1 MRERQRLFAIVGGIA
16 FLGLALRLYG
26 LDWGLPAVYEEAYPF
41 KKSWE
46 MWGWGPSR
54 QLDLNPH
61 FFNYPTLYFYV
72 QFLGQGLLY
81 LVLKLRG
88 VIDSTLDYR
97 TLYALDK
104 TSFYLMARGISALCG
119 ALTVLVTFWV
129 GRRAGGVRTGAI
141 AALLV
146 AINQV
151 HIVKSQV
158 VEVDVPLTLQSTVCC
173 LFALRILSSPRRRDY
188 LLAGLAGGLAT
199 STKYNGALL
208 ALPILV
214 AHLGAWWRARRAGVP
229 PAPTRR
235 ARSTAPAGGPRWRDL
250 GLAALVFALVFF
262 ATSPYVLLDR
272 ANFWIGF
279 NYERLHMQLGHF
291 GLDDTPALLYYVR
304 VMTGSLLGWPLT
316 LLAGAGLVWAL
327 VVRRQG
333 WALVLAIFPLLYIGI
348 ISSWSMKAER
358 YLLPL
363 LPLAAVYAAAFLVAG
378 YAWQRARHRVWP
390 TALLVALVIVAAAPS
405 IRAYQRD
412 LGRLRGDTRTA
423 AREWIE
429 ANVPAGSFILCESYG
444 PEPFG
449 AIDYQNL
456 DPEVR
461 ERVRTLRPGLKMYAF
476 FAMPMYQVMSE
487 NTALFYDLGLYD
499 RVADLIVTSSSITS
513 RYRKNPGQFRK
524 QCAFYDSLAA
534 RWECRREFGPADGS
548 GPRITIY
555 SNPHLRVPFAERRP
569 ALPPPAPPVVRDLV
583 PGTFSS
589 FFERF
594 GFLYESYGFQEA
606 AGEVY
611 RFGLAYP
618 DQPPEGRGPL
628 GRGLIRTA
636 LARGDIALAL
646 AACEEMVQRSTTRDE
661 AAYWGSLYDQVRQ
674 AAQPQAPPAGRP

>member
-1 MRERQRLFAIVGGIA
+1 
-16 FLGLALRLYG
+16 
-26 LDWGLPAVYEEAYPF
+26 
-41 KKSWE
+41 
-46 MWGWGPSR
+46 
-54 QLDLNPH
+54 
-61 FFNYPTLYFYV
+61 
-72 QFLGQGLLY
+72 
-81 LVLKLRG
+81 
-88 VIDSTLDYR
+88 
-97 TLYALDK
+97 
-104 TSFYLMARGISALCG
+104 
-119 ALTVLVTFWV
+119 
-129 GRRAGGVRTGAI
+129 
-141 AALLV
+141 
-146 AINQV
+146 
-151 HIVKSQV
+151 
-158 VEVDVPLTLQSTVCC
+158 
-173 LFALRILSSPRRRDY
+173 
-188 LLAGLAGGLAT
+188 
-199 STKYNGALL
+199 
-208 ALPILV
+208 
-214 AHLGAWWRARRAGVP
+214 
-229 PAPTRR
+229 
-235 ARSTAPAGGPRWRDL
+235 L

-499 RVADLIVTSSSITS
+499 RGADLIVTSSSITS

-628 GRGLIRTA
+628 GRGLIR
-636 LARGDIALAL
+636 LGQHDARPGDVLL
-646 AACEEMVQRSTTRDE
+646 Q
-661 AAYWGSLYDQVRQ
+661 L
-674 AAQPQAPPAGRP
+674 P